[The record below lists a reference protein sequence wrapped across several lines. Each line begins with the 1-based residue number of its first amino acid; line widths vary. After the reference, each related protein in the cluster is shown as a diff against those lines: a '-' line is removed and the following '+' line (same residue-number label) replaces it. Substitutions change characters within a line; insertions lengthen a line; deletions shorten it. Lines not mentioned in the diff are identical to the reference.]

1 MQRKTVSGHISD
13 ADYAALAAF
22 RRSLREFL
30 SFSEAAARAAGL
42 TPQQHQALLAIR
54 GAKAVV
60 SVGELAAELQLRP
73 HSALELVDRLAAA
86 GLVERRP
93 GESDHRRVEI
103 SLTAKAERAL
113 RDLSAVHL
121 AELRERRALLRTLLS
136 RLGDD

>member
-60 SVGELAAELQLRP
+60 SVGELATELQLRP

-86 GLVERRP
+86 DLVERRP
-93 GESDHRRVEI
+93 GEIDHRRVEI

-113 RDLSAVHL
+113 RDLSAV
-121 AELRERRALLRTLLS
+121 
-136 RLGDD
+136 